1 MNNKARIVSEVEKEI
16 CLTSGT
22 DYVLKHRIVER
33 KLRMLPE
40 MLIVQG
46 RIYYDYTDIIHRAFE
61 TGQMAYI
68 RKKVNT

>member
-16 CLTSGT
+16 CLTSGE

-40 MLIVQG
+40 MLIVNG
-46 RIYYDYTDIIHRAFE
+46 RIYYDYTAIMMRAWE
-61 TGQMAYI
+61 TGQEARI
-68 RKKVNT
+68 KRNG

>member
-22 DYVLKHRIVER
+22 DYVLKHRIMER

-40 MLIVQG
+40 MLIVNG
-46 RIYYDYTDIIHRAFE
+46 RIYYDYTDIMMYAWE
-61 TGQMAYI
+61 TGQQAYV
-68 RKKVNT
+68 RRS